1 MNESYEEYTKV
12 LKAIADA
19 NRLKILDILSCGEL
33 CACDIQQYFEFSQP
47 TLSHHMKILME
58 SGLVVSRKDGTGMRY
73 RLDLQRVN
81 QMMYFIMG
89 VVTPTENCI
98 CKNCGGEGCEEC
110 NKLCND

>member
-1 MNESYEEYTKV
+1 MSDTYEEYSRV

-19 NRLKILDILSCGEL
+19 NRLKILDILSCGEQ

-58 SGLVVSRKDGTGMRY
+58 SGLVIARKEGTWMKY

-89 VVTPTENCI
+89 VVTPKEECI
-98 CKNCGGEGCEEC
+98 CKTIRKNGCLDC
-110 NKLCND
+110 KS